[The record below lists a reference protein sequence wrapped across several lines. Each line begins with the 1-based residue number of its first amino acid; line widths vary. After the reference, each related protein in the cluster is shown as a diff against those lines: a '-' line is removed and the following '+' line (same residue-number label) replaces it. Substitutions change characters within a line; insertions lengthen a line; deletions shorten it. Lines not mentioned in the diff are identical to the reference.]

1 MIGRS
6 RAQDQ
11 PVPAYDPIGRF
22 GAAALY
28 QPAVARP
35 YRTAPWNRV
44 PGWVTLAASNKPS
57 EHNIGNQLRVIQVAQ
72 LAGQTQPA
80 NLRTLY
86 SNRILLR
93 PGNQSLGS
101 T

>member
-1 MIGRS
+1 MGRS
-6 RAQDQ
+6 GARGQ

-44 PGWVTLAASNKPS
+44 PGWVTLPASNKPS
-57 EHNIGNQLRVIQVAQ
+57 EHNTGNQLRGIQAAQ
-72 LAGQTQPA
+72 LAGQPQPA
-80 NLRTLY
+80 NLRTPY
-86 SNRILLR
+86 STRILRR
-93 PGNQSLGS
+93 PATQPLGR